1 MISKVSIKNFKSVV
15 DLELELGKVNVFIGE
30 NGCGKTNILE
40 AITCLGVSSIN
51 SSLEFFNENR
61 YIQLSDT
68 LMSLKGI
75 RAADSILLKSAFN
88 PDALEEGNLN
98 IDLAPEIHGINE
110 RSETYGMK
118 IIERK
123 EGFWKIGIKSN
134 ISEETNE
141 KLRTEGNLEVHNKN
155 YSFPTSSALD
165 LIFSKNTITSFTN
178 YTPENYFLRRFE
190 EEGQIKPLGIR
201 GEGLFKHLME
211 IYKKNPELL
220 EKISEKLKLISWFD
234 GLEIPKDLFFT
245 EKRLNLKD
253 KYLPHLEYFDQR
265 SANEGFLYLLFYFT
279 LFISPYT
286 PNFFA
291 IDNIDNA
298 LNPKLG
304 AELIRQ
310 LTTIAKENGKQ
321 AILTTHNPA
330 ILDGLDLTDDDQ
342 RLFTIYRNADGHTVA
357 KRVKPPK
364 HIKGVETVRLSEA
377 YIRGYLGGI
386 PKNF

>member
-1 MISKVSIKNFKSVV
+1 MVSKVSIKNFKSVV

-40 AITCLGVSSIN
+40 AITCLGVSTLSGSFDIN
-51 SSLEFFNENR
+51 SGVETFDIEKRL
-61 YIQLSDT
+61 QLSIT

-75 RAADSILLKSAFN
+75 RASDSDMLKTAFRPSSKDNNLKPYIYCTNQNNEPYGIEIGKKRNDFWEIEARAIIPNKLSQPLKNEAKEDGQSYISSFSLL
-88 PDALEEGNLN
+88 D
-98 IDLAPEIHGINE
+98 
-110 RSETYGMK
+110 
-118 IIERK
+118 
-123 EGFWKIGIKSN
+123 
-134 ISEETNE
+134 
-141 KLRTEGNLEVHNKN
+141 KL
-155 YSFPTSSALD
+155 
-165 LIFSKNTITSFTN
+165 FSKNTITSFLN
-178 YTPENYFLRRFE
+178 YTPENHFLRRFE
-190 EEGQIKPLGIR
+190 EEGQLKPLGIR

-220 EKISEKLKLISWFD
+220 EQISEKLRLIGWFD

-364 HIKGVETVRLSEA
+364 KVKGVETIRLSEA

>member
-1 MISKVSIKNFKSVV
+1 
-15 DLELELGKVNVFIGE
+15 
-30 NGCGKTNILE
+30 
-40 AITCLGVSSIN
+40 
-51 SSLEFFNENR
+51 
-61 YIQLSDT
+61 
-68 LMSLKGI
+68 
-75 RAADSILLKSAFN
+75 
-88 PDALEEGNLN
+88 
-98 IDLAPEIHGINE
+98 
-110 RSETYGMK
+110 
-118 IIERK
+118 
-123 EGFWKIGIKSN
+123 
-134 ISEETNE
+134 
-141 KLRTEGNLEVHNKN
+141 
-155 YSFPTSSALD
+155 
-165 LIFSKNTITSFTN
+165 
-178 YTPENYFLRRFE
+178 
-190 EEGQIKPLGIR
+190 
-201 GEGLFKHLME
+201 
-211 IYKKNPELL
+211 
-220 EKISEKLKLISWFD
+220 
-234 GLEIPKDLFFT
+234 
-245 EKRLNLKD
+245 
-253 KYLPHLEYFDQR
+253 LPHLEYFDQR

-364 HIKGVETVRLSEA
+364 KVKGVETIRLSEA